1 MNRLYNIIFKIF
13 VVVIILILII
23 FATSSSYSSESI
35 DKLAYVVALA
45 LDTGSD
51 NNIKLTIQLANP
63 NSYSS
68 ETSSQSS
75 ASVLTSVECSSI
87 ESGVNLLN
95 SYISRNINL
104 SHCKAIIISE
114 ELAIKGITKYMYDLC
129 NNVEVSSHANIII
142 TKCTALEYLKMSNP
156 ILESFSAR
164 YYQIAPTSSKYTGY
178 TNSIPLIDF
187 FNSVLDTFKQ
197 PVATLGNINVE
208 STHLNVS
215 DTDITNK
222 DSSYVAGQ
230 TPITS
235 SNNVESMG
243 IAVFRSGTLVGELNG
258 LESICHMIVS
268 GELKYCNVQIEDPQ
282 GHEEDI
288 DLNIK
293 LSGKPKCSVKFV
305 NGFPYVDINVK
316 LNVRVL
322 TIDQDC
328 DYSDKKVVQDLENE
342 VNEYFEKIILDYLYK
357 TSKEFNSDI
366 DGFGKYAVK
375 YFSTTEEWNNY
386 KWLDNY
392 KNCFFNIKVNSKI
405 KSGYSFISV

>member
-215 DTDITNK
+215 DKDITNK

-268 GELKYCNVQIEDPQ
+268 GELKYCNVQISDPQ

-293 LSGKPKCSVKFV
+293 LSGKQKCSVKFV

-392 KNCFFNIKVNSKI
+392 KNCFFNIEVNSKI

>member
-268 GELKYCNVQIEDPQ
+268 GELKYCNVQISDPQ

-293 LSGKPKCSVKFV
+293 LSGKPKCYVKFV

-322 TIDQDC
+322 TIDQYC
-328 DYSDKKVVQDLENE
+328 DYSNKKVVQSLEDE

-392 KNCFFNIKVNSKI
+392 KNCFFNIEVNSKI